1 MTLTAGAATVT
12 AAIMHGDR
20 DMASNAGGQ
29 RNGTVPW
36 RMFGWGFAVAL
47 LLLPFVAMQVGAD
60 GVDWSLGDFIVFGVM
75 LGTVGGAFEL
85 AVRASGSWS
94 YRGGAALALLAMF
107 LVVWANLAVGIVG
120 NENNPWNQ
128 LFFLALLIGLVGACV
143 ARFRAGGMSVAM
155 LVTAA
160 SLMAAYAVARLSRPE
175 EFGAHLMV
183 EFVGTSIFA
192 LLFLGSAA
200 MFRKAARAGLR

>member
-20 DMASNAGGQ
+20 DMASSAGGQ
-29 RNGTVPW
+29 RNGGVPW
-36 RMFGWGFAVAL
+36 RIIGWGFAVGL
-47 LLLPFVAMQVGAD
+47 LLLPFIAMQVGAE

-128 LFFLALLIGLVGACV
+128 LFFLALLVGVVGACL
-143 ARFRAGGMSVAM
+143 ARFRARGMSLAM
-155 LVTAA
+155 MMTAGG
-160 SLMAAYAVARLSRPE
+160 LIAAYAIARLNRPE
-175 EFGAHLMV
+175 ELGAHLMV
-183 EFVGTSIFA
+183 ELVGTSIFA
-192 LLFLGSAA
+192 LLFVGSSA
-200 MFRKAARAGLR
+200 MFRKAARLN